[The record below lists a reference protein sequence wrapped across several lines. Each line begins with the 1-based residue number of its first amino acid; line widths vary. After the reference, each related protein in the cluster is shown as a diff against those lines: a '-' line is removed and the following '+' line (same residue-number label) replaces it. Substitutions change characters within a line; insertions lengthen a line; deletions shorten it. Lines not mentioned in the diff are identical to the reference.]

1 MLKTVAHGWRQTA
14 VAQNAELI
22 RELGQELYRRLGAF
36 TGHLERLGARLGAAV
51 DAYNSAVGSLERQV
65 LPQARRFPDL
75 GVTADAALPEL
86 GGVEQPVRPIAAVE
100 PSDVRE
106 S

>member
-1 MLKTVAHGWRQTA
+1 MPA
-14 VAQNAELI
+14 LI

-36 TGHLERLGARLGAAV
+36 TGHLERLGSRLGAAV

-86 GGVEQPVRPIAAVE
+86 AAIEQPVRRPVAAAE

-106 S
+106 T